1 MPRARPKRPWQDI
14 AREAQGHRDESLA
27 SVKPELP
34 ELADALPA
42 TIVGIPAQVLTPE
55 EVKIT
60 ETLPEELLGSLAS
73 GSLTAA
79 AVTAAFLRRT
89 ALAQKLALTRA
100 DYLDDQFRK
109 HKKPVGPLHGLP
121 ISVKEQ
127 IGMKG
132 LRLCAGYVAWWDK
145 TAEEDALLLK
155 ILWRAGAVFYVRTTE
170 PQTMMH
176 LETDS
181 NLWGVTVN
189 PYNTS
194 LSAGGSSGGEGAL
207 VGLRGSCLGI
217 GTDIGGEYLPHSQT
231 IALNEQSLLSGSIRI
246 PAAHNGVYGLKPT
259 AFRIPTTG
267 WSSIAPGADAIPSV
281 IGPLSTS
288 VAGLSLFMR
297 TIIDS
302 KPWLTE
308 PALIPLP
315 WSPVQVAKDRALRIG
330 IMWHDGVVLPHPPI
344 TRAMRMLV
352 QVLKQRPKVE
362 IVDFPAY
369 LHDESWAILSSL
381 YFTDGGT
388 SDLATIAASGEPL
401 LPLTKFIIQEN
412 PCVRKLS
419 LQQLGYWEEEREEY
433 RIEYAKLWSQT
444 GTQGD
449 NDDGNDGEP
458 REMIDVLLCPAAP
471 GVAPRH
477 NTSKYWG
484 YTAQWNLLDYPAVV
498 FPVTKVDKEVDA
510 IEPGYKHE
518 PMSELDSE
526 NWARYDPDVFHG
538 LPVSLQLVAR
548 RFEDEKV
555 LAVLE
560 YIQREMGVPFS

>member
-1 MPRARPKRPWQDI
+1 MPPARPKRPWQDV
-14 AREAQGHRDESLA
+14 AREAQGHRDESVAL
-27 SVKPELP
+27 VKPELSKLVDP
-34 ELADALPA
+34 LPA
-42 TIVGIPAQVLTPE
+42 TAVGIPAQVLTPE
-55 EVKIT
+55 ELKIT
-60 ETLPEELLGSLAS
+60 ETLPEDLLDLLAS
-73 GSLTAA
+73 GNLTAA
-79 AVTAAFLRRT
+79 AVTAAFLRRA
-89 ALAQKLALTRA
+89 ALAQKLVSSLSYSRSIRGANAQCQTNCVTELLPREAFARA
-100 DYLDDQFRK
+100 NYLDDHFRK
-109 HKKPVGPLHGLP
+109 YRKPVGPLHGLP
-121 ISVKEQ
+121 VSVKEQ

-132 LRLCAGYVAWWDK
+132 FRLCAGYVAWWDNI
-145 TAEEDALLLK
+145 AEEDALLLK
-155 ILWRAGAVFYVRTTE
+155 ILWRAGAVFHARTTE

-189 PYNTS
+189 PYNTT

-217 GTDIGGEYLPHSQT
+217 GTDIGG
-231 IALNEQSLLSGSIRI
+231 SIRV
-246 PAAHNGVYGLKPT
+246 PAAHNGVYGFKPT

-297 TIIDS
+297 TVIAS

-308 PALIPLP
+308 PALTPLP
-315 WSPVQVAKDRALRIG
+315 WSPVQIAKDQTLRIG

-344 TRAMRMLV
+344 TRALRMLAHM
-352 QVLKQRPKVE
+352 LKQCSNVE
-362 IVDFPAY
+362 ILDFPAY

-388 SDLATIAASGEPL
+388 SDLATISASREPL

-433 RIEYAKLWSQT
+433 RMEYAKLWCQT

-449 NDDGNDGEP
+449 GDDGNDGEP
-458 REMIDVLLCPAAP
+458 REMMDVLLCPAAP

-477 NTSKYWG
+477 NTSKHWS

-498 FPVTKVDKEVDA
+498 FPVTKVDKKIDA
-510 IEPGYKHE
+510 VELGYKHE
-518 PMSELDSE
+518 PMSELDME
-526 NWARYDPDVFHG
+526 NWALCEHE
-538 LPVSLQLVAR
+538 STA
-548 RFEDEKV
+548 
-555 LAVLE
+555 
-560 YIQREMGVPFS
+560 